1 MHHMEN
7 VLFKFSARD
16 NKITWEVK
24 GVEGSQEYDTQI
36 KKIKTRQRS
45 VNWGNQNREIRT
57 MVVKNGCVNLNL
69 L

>member
-7 VLFKFSARD
+7 VLFKFSARE

-45 VNWGNQNREIRT
+45 VNWGNQKREITT

>member
-1 MHHMEN
+1 M
-7 VLFKFSARD
+7 
-16 NKITWEVK
+16 
-24 GVEGSQEYDTQI
+24 EGSQEYDTQI

-45 VNWGNQNREIRT
+45 VNWGNQKREITT

>member
-7 VLFKFSARD
+7 VLFKFSARE

-45 VNWGNQNREIRT
+45 VNWGNQKREIRT